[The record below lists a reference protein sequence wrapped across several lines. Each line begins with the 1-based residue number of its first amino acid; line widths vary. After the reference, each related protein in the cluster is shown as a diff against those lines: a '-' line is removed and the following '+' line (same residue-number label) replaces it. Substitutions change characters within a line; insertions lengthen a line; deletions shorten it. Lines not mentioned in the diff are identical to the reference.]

1 SCASPLPERQSR
13 SSAPGSHPRWTQ
25 ILRSLPSD
33 ISPGLLPPYLPRR
46 RFCQVLSCDDPL
58 LLPAEGTAF
67 PVHSKS
73 PSSVFH
79 WKNYCETPASPAE
92 TAPHGRLPSDT
103 SFRPEASP
111 CHILPQ
117 HFSCQGNDF

>member
-1 SCASPLPERQSR
+1 
-13 SSAPGSHPRWTQ
+13 
-25 ILRSLPSD
+25 
-33 ISPGLLPPYLPRR
+33 
-46 RFCQVLSCDDPL
+46 VLSCDDPL

-67 PVHSKS
+67 PVYSKS

-117 HFSCQGNDF
+117 RFSCQGNDFSSLTEGSAICHTESLPSSAAGSQAASVSIHPPEDAPQR